1 MNDSSSRLKSAV
13 SRLPILMLLLLL
25 VMPFTYSLDWL
36 YIAIGSA
43 VILIFILWLVLYFK
57 LFKIDKTEALSCWR
71 GNKKLNIFLLI
82 LSVVGLILYYST
94 DNMPSPFIWWL
105 CLVGSVLELIL
116 PGNMKK
122 KN

>member
-1 MNDSSSRLKSAV
+1 MNDSLSRLKSAV

-71 GNKKLNIFLLI
+71 GNRKLNIFILI
-82 LSVVGLILYYST
+82 LSVVGLILYYFT
-94 DNMPSPFIWWL
+94 DNMSSSFIWWL

>member
-1 MNDSSSRLKSAV
+1 MNDSLSRLKSAV
-13 SRLPILMLLLLL
+13 SRLPILMLLLWL

-36 YIAIGSA
+36 YIAMGSA

-71 GNKKLNIFLLI
+71 GNRKLNIFIMI
-82 LSVVGLILYYST
+82 LSVVGLILYYFT
-94 DNMPSPFIWWL
+94 DNMSSPFIWWL

-116 PGNMKK
+116 PGRL
-122 KN
+122 KNK

>member
-1 MNDSSSRLKSAV
+1 MNDSLSRLKSAV
-13 SRLPILMLLLLL
+13 SILPILILLLFL

-71 GNKKLNIFLLI
+71 GNRKLNIFILI
-82 LSVVGLILYYST
+82 LSVVGLILYYFT
-94 DNMPSPFIWWL
+94 DNMSSSFIWWL

-116 PGNMKK
+116 PGRL
-122 KN
+122 KNK